1 MAMALLSRIYSDN
14 LINMKKT
21 MTATEVARNFS
32 DVLDAVVAGDEITI
46 TRGKRPIAVLS
57 EVNKPVPNSVALKA
71 ALEEYHKTSTPRT
84 EEEAQQIIDEIRAER
99 DSDLALEIERGMW
112 SD

>member
-1 MAMALLSRIYSDN
+1 MTLLMRDHSDN

-46 TRGKRPIAVLS
+46 TRGKRPIAILS
-57 EVNKPVPNSVALKA
+57 EVKAPVPNSIALKA
-71 ALEEYHKTSTPRT
+71 AIQEYYKTSTPGT
-84 EEEAQQIIDEIRAER
+84 AEETQQLIDEIRADR
-99 DSDLALEIERGMW
+99 DADLALEIERGMW
-112 SD
+112 ND